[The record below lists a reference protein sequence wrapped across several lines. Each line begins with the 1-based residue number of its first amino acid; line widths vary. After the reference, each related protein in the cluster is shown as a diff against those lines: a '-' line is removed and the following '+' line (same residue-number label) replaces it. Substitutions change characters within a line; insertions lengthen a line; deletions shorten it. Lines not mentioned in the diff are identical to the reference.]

1 MVVSATKELET
12 GARAMLLLAERL
24 FRLDVVVSDDTL
36 RAIVRNLSAA
46 ELDLEGG
53 KGGDLGVALDFGDA
67 AVYEPR
73 RSAMAL
79 RLGRGEDQIVAVI
92 SIATLRFAHRGTVRV
107 TAQAVV
113 RPRPVR

>member
-1 MVVSATKELET
+1 MVISATKELEN
-12 GARAMLLLAERL
+12 GARAMLLLADGL
-24 FRLDVVVSDDTL
+24 FRLDVVISDDTL

-67 AVYEPR
+67 AVYGPR

-79 RLGRGEDQIVAVI
+79 RLGRDENQIIVLI
-92 SIATLRFAHRGTVRV
+92 SIATLRFADRGTVRA

-113 RPRPVR
+113 RRSPVR

>member
-1 MVVSATKELET
+1 VISATKQLEH
-12 GARAMLLLAERL
+12 GARAMLLLAEGL
-24 FRLDVVVSDDTL
+24 FRLDVAISDDTL
-36 RAIVRNLSAA
+36 RVIVRNLSAA

-53 KGGDLGVALDFGDA
+53 KGGDLGVAVDFGNA

-79 RLGRGEDQIVAVI
+79 RLGRGEDQIVALI
-92 SIATLRFAHRGTVRV
+92 SIATLRFAHRGTVRA

-113 RPRPVR
+113 RRGPVR

>member
-1 MVVSATKELET
+1 MVISATKELENGT
-12 GARAMLLLAERL
+12 RAMLLLAEGW
-24 FRLDVVVSDDTL
+24 FRLDVVISDDTL
-36 RAIVRNLSAA
+36 RAIVRNLSGA

-53 KGGDLGVALDFGDA
+53 KGGDLGVALESGDA

-73 RSAMAL
+73 RSTMAL
-79 RLGRGEDQIVAVI
+79 RLGRGEDQIVAMI

-113 RPRPVR
+113 RPRLVR

>member
-1 MVVSATKELET
+1 MVISATKELENGT
-12 GARAMLLLAERL
+12 RAMLVLAEGW
-24 FRLDVVVSDDTL
+24 FRLDVVISDDTL
-36 RAIVRNLSAA
+36 RAIVRNLSGA

-53 KGGDLGVALDFGDA
+53 KGGDLGVALESGDA

-73 RSAMAL
+73 RSTMAL
-79 RLGRGEDQIVAVI
+79 RLGRGEDQIVAMI

-113 RPRPVR
+113 RPRLVR

>member
-1 MVVSATKELET
+1 MAVVEQMAS
-12 GARAMLLLAERL
+12 
-24 FRLDVVVSDDTL
+24 VVSDDTL

-73 RSAMAL
+73 RSAMVS
-79 RLGRGEDQIVAVI
+79 GR
-92 SIATLRFAHRGTVRV
+92 
-107 TAQAVV
+107 
-113 RPRPVR
+113 